1 MEASLFVG
9 TKIFLTRMAARRMAS
24 NAATAAL
31 YCPGFPPVG
40 GRGRESASSKRCA
53 TNLVRFIV
61 QECNEAIIAAYLYK
75 GLDTDVRGEGEGSEL
90 SQFSCSAG
98 DDAVGGK
105 EGWAGNCWEHCRSN
119 VGRCKLRPCGGSTSV
134 GENQHLAFT
143 HFKTKTRRS

>member
-1 MEASLFVG
+1 M
-9 TKIFLTRMAARRMAS
+9 
-24 NAATAAL
+24 
-31 YCPGFPPVG
+31 
-40 GRGRESASSKRCA
+40 SSKGCA

-105 EGWAGNCWEHCRSN
+105 EGW
-119 VGRCKLRPCGGSTSV
+119 GRKLWGTLTSLSV
-134 GENQHLAFT
+134 RTLQNEN
-143 HFKTKTRRS
+143 S